1 MLDNK
6 QVKEKTVK
14 YLRQL
19 ADQIESGHYGITEFN
34 TEARNMAWDIE
45 ILNVNI
51 ELCRSINHE

>member
-19 ADQIESGHYGITEFN
+19 ADQIESGNYGITEFN